1 MSIIINLDKA
11 KAIGHDIRRQQRAAE
26 FAPLDQQIAAR
37 IPGADFDALEAER
50 QAIRDKYAEVQ
61 VSIEAAQT
69 PDEIKVALTP
79 PPEQAEAEA
88 APLTEAVL

>member
-11 KAIGHDIRRQQRAAE
+11 KAIGHDMRRQQRAAE

-37 IPGADFDALEAER
+37 IPGADIDALEAER
-50 QAIRDKYAEVQ
+50 QAIREKYAEVQ

-69 PDEIKVALTP
+69 PDEIKAALQ
-79 PPEQAEAEA
+79 E
-88 APLTEAVL
+88 VI

>member
-37 IPGADFDALEAER
+37 IPGATIEEVEAKR
-50 QAIRDKYAEVQ
+50 QKIRNKYAEMQ
-61 VSIEAAQT
+61 GAINAAET
-69 PDEIKVALTP
+69 
-79 PPEQAEAEA
+79 PEQIKA
-88 APLTEAVL
+88 ALEGAAFTEE